1 MKILGYEYK
10 IVDDGNADHMGAFGR
25 MHAKTQT
32 LQIAED
38 LHEEQIVSC
47 ILHEAIEALNYH
59 LSWNLEHSVIMSLEA
74 SLYQVLS
81 DNGVDLSP
89 LSKLIEGAVV
99 APSNK
104 A

>member
-1 MKILGYEYK
+1 MKILGYEYE
-10 IVDDGNADHMGAFGR
+10 VVGDGNADHMGAFGR

-32 LQIAED
+32 LEIAED
-38 LHEEQIVSC
+38 LHDEQIVSS

-59 LSWNLEHSVIMSLEA
+59 LSLNLPHETIMSLEA

-89 LSKLIEGAVV
+89 LKELIKMV
-99 APSNK
+99 
-104 A
+104 